1 MSHLVIF
8 MIVIYQISL
17 DFYSPKTK
25 DFLSKTRSVT
35 CFILHLKTEW
45 FQTLIFSKYD
55 TVENKIINIGIFDI
69 SNVTFG
75 NFYDCALSNSFA
87 TSVLKWLT
95 VETLKSLCLDIIFSK
110 SDTVENK
117 RINIGIFDI
126 SNVTFSNIKIVCES
140 NKYSLRTCICYLI
153 ISYSVAGRSY
163 HLDTN

>member
-25 DFLSKTRSVT
+25 DFFSETRSVT

-55 TVENKIINIGIFDI
+55 TVENKRINIGIFDI

-75 NFYDCALSNSFA
+75 NFYDCALSNMFA
-87 TSVLKWLT
+87 TSVSKMADCRNS
-95 VETLKSLCLDIIFSK
+95 EISLFGYNIF
-110 SDTVENK
+110 
-117 RINIGIFDI
+117 
-126 SNVTFSNIKIVCES
+126 KIW
-140 NKYSLRTCICYLI
+140 YSRK
-153 ISYSVAGRSY
+153 
-163 HLDTN
+163 

>member
-25 DFLSKTRSVT
+25 DFFSKTRSVT
-35 CFILHLKTEW
+35 CFILHLKTEG
-45 FQTLIFSKYD
+45 FQTLIFSKY
-55 TVENKIINIGIFDI
+55 
-69 SNVTFG
+69 
-75 NFYDCALSNSFA
+75 
-87 TSVLKWLT
+87 
-95 VETLKSLCLDIIFSK
+95 
-110 SDTVENK
+110 DTVENK

-126 SNVTFSNIKIVCES
+126 SNVTFSNMMIVCES